1 MSKRTRYADN
11 SKRQQP
17 IQQQRAQA
25 RMPASQGAS
34 PKAEPAEDTRARS
47 NPETQRRRK
56 ESNR

>member
-25 RMPASQGAS
+25 RLPTNQGAS
-34 PKAEPAEDTRARS
+34 RSESSGSGAGDTR
-47 NPETQRRRK
+47 
-56 ESNR
+56 SNRETSRRGKDGS